1 MERLLKIVE
10 GPMKGAEIALVAGT
24 RVKVGSG
31 DDCDIVIADA
41 SLASAAFELDVS
53 DDAVTLITPDGETRE
68 LKDFE
73 ICEFGST
80 AVAVGPA
87 VGAWGEL
94 FRPEP
99 KAESTEPDSSEEP
112 SAEAAPEPPKQA
124 EPKPAK
130 KRRSGCLIVLLI
142 LLLLGLLLGALA
154 YHYRDRYRDRLPSWT
169 ERCREQVPV
178 LVERVKTMVRRT
190 PTEVKVTPPPT
201 IQEIAASHGLR
212 VEDRDGQTFLV
223 GNLKR
228 RTERMA
234 IRAMAIASDRTVKF
248 DLTDD
253 QSLKTAVADTLSLVT
268 GGRLTVASV
277 SNRVAKIEGTVTG
290 PAQLANV
297 LKALNQEVPQLVSCE
312 TSGVRAAI
320 VAEEAPAKAVAQDG
334 TPAPVA
340 KKAVRAVQPTAPVA
354 PKMPVAGILTTPY
367 PCVVLTDG
375 SRCLEGS
382 RIGGL
387 VLKRITAEELVFGSG
402 ESELK
407 WRP

>member
-1 MERLLKIVE
+1 MQ
-10 GPMKGAEIALVAGT
+10 GTALEDGLGICHLRTRVAGD
-24 RVKVGSG
+24 RNLVV
-31 DDCDIVIADA
+31 
-41 SLASAAFELDVS
+41 AARQVELDAS

-94 FRPEP
+94 YRPEP
-99 KAESTEPDSSEEP
+99 KAESTEPAPSEEP

-142 LLLLGLLLGALA
+142 LMLLGLLLGALA

-178 LVERVKTMVRRT
+178 LVERVKTMIRRT

-234 IRAMAIASDRTVKF
+234 IRAMALASDRTVKF

-253 QSLKTAVADTLSLVT
+253 QSLKTAVADTLSLVA

-277 SNRVAKIEGTVTG
+277 TNRVAKIEGSVTG

-297 LKALNQEVPQLVSCE
+297 LKALNQDVPQLVSCE

-340 KKAVRAVQPTAPVA
+340 KKAVRVAAKPAAPVA

>member
-1 MERLLKIVE
+1 
-10 GPMKGAEIALVAGT
+10 MKGAEIALVAGT

-73 ICEFGST
+73 ICEIGST

-124 EPKPAK
+124 ETKPK
-130 KRRSGCLIVLLI
+130 KRRSGCLIMLLI

-154 YHYRDRYRDRLPSWT
+154 YHYRDRYRDRLPPWT
-169 ERCREQVPV
+169 ERCREQVSV

-277 SNRVAKIEGTVTG
+277 SNRVAKIEGAVTG

-297 LKALNQEVPQLVSCE
+297 LKALNQDVPQLVSCE

-334 TPAPVA
+334 TPASVA